1 MYARD
6 RNCAKHESWNRVSFQ
21 QDYLL
26 RMIQDMSAF
35 MTRIVQLRREKKSE
49 DALLLLADETTK
61 LSGIPPSL
69 VYALSDDD
77 LIETLQAGGAMEG
90 VRCHSLGEL
99 FREEGEIYEERG
111 EHGEALLRFTKA
123 ARLYGEAL
131 SRAEGDETLP
141 TVEGVRATLA
151 LTHAADLPVA
161 TIDLLIEELLEH
173 DVYDLVDNMLF
184 ELLQDAPDAELS
196 RLAVEAYRIMLT
208 ASDEVLS
215 AAGLE
220 RNEIESSLN
229 NLVGEQTPIGNA

>member
-1 MYARD
+1 
-6 RNCAKHESWNRVSFQ
+6 
-21 QDYLL
+21 
-26 RMIQDMSAF
+26 MIQDMSAF

-77 LIETLQAGGAMEG
+77 LIETLQARGAMEA
-90 VRCHSLGEL
+90 VRCYSLAEL
-99 FREEGEIYEERG
+99 FREEGAIYEERG

-131 SRAEGDETLP
+131 GRAEGDENLP

-151 LTHAADLPVA
+151 LTHAADLPIA
-161 TIDLLIEELLEH
+161 TIDLLIEELLGH

-184 ELLQDAPDAELS
+184 ELLQDEPDEEVS

-215 AAGLE
+215 AAGIA
-220 RNEIESSLN
+220 RTEIETSLST
-229 NLVGEQTPIGNA
+229 LMSERPIIGNA